1 MPLDTTQTAEF
12 LDALAAIVGPSH
24 VLSAP
29 EDKAPYLIDVRRT
42 YQGHALGVVLPGS
55 TAEVSAIV
63 KLCAGRGVPV
73 TPMGGNTGLVGG
85 AIGLETPP
93 GIVLGLRRMNR
104 IREIS
109 LVDDTITVDA
119 GCVLQ
124 AVQEAAAG
132 ADRLFPLSL
141 SAEGSCQIGGNIATN
156 AGGTAAV
163 RYGVM
168 RELVLGLEVVLP
180 SGEVLDGLLK
190 LRKDNTGYDLRD
202 LFVGSEGTLG
212 IITGAVLKLF
222 PAPKAVA
229 TAMLAVASVED
240 ALGILGLMR
249 GAFGERVTS
258 FEITHAD
265 YMDVVLRNVAG
276 TRAPFPQ
283 RAEWNLLAE
292 VTDSNPQA
300 DLQGILESVLADA
313 FEQGLLS
320 DALIAQSKAQAE
332 DFWHLRH
339 AVSDAIR
346 YAGPN
351 MSHDSSVPLDKQGI
365 FAERARRDISA
376 RFPDGEVLCV
386 AHLGDGNMHIVVLF
400 KPGRFATPADYKA
413 ASAEIDA
420 IIDAIVVDLCG
431 SITAEHG
438 IGLSYVDRLAK
449 TSDPVEIRLMRGI
462 KAVFDPKNIM
472 NPGKLFHG

>member
-55 TAEVSAIV
+55 TAEVSAV
-63 KLCAGRGVPV
+63 VALCAARGVPV

-85 AIGLETPP
+85 AIGLDTPP

-212 IITGAVLKLF
+212 IVTGAVLKLF

-292 VTDSNPQA
+292 VTDSNPNA
-300 DLQGILESVLADA
+300 ELQGILESVLADA

-320 DALIAQSKAQAE
+320 DALIAQNKAQAE

-400 KPGRFATPADYKA
+400 SPGRFPTPADYKA

-420 IIDAIVVDLCG
+420 IIDAIVVDLSG

-449 TSDPVEIRLMRGI
+449 TSDPAEIRLMRGI
-462 KAVFDPKNIM
+462 KAVFDPANIM